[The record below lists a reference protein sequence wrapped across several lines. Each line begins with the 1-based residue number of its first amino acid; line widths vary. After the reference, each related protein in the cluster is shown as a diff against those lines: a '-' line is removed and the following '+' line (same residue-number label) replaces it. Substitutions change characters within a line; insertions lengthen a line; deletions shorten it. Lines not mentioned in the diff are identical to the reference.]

1 MGKEEGRRMTK
12 SIMQNKKQ
20 CYICGRQF
28 GLERHHILSGTA
40 NRKLSEKYGLWVY
53 LCHSC
58 HTGNGGA
65 QYEKELNQRLKQE
78 AQKAFEKQHSHEE
91 WMSVFMKNYL

>member
-1 MGKEEGRRMTK
+1 MSK

-20 CYICGRQF
+20 CYLCGRQSY
-28 GLERHHILSGTA
+28 LEKHHIVSGTA

-58 HTGNGGA
+58 HTGDGGA
-65 QYEKELNQRLKQE
+65 QYEKELNLRLKQE
-78 AQKAFEKQHSHEE
+78 AQKTFEEKYSHDL
-91 WMSVFMKNYL
+91 WMETFRKNYL